1 MRKCLSGEHTEH
13 CLPCKCQCSQQ
24 ASLVSHSNR
33 ASYWWQESG
42 MPGKIKSHSLTTR
55 MPVRYVCKGIIWA
68 IIVQEP
74 CGLINTVYILFSSWF
89 WKPGY
94 FPGEK
99 VNKTAMTGWVQ
110 AFVGWCAF
118 YGMAMLSEIPPDK
131 TVSHGDH
138 LLLWI
143 LISPHTWHNTV
154 CATEV
159 SAWGR
164 QASLPSSFKL
174 VQYRCD
180 IFHKVLVP

>member
-1 MRKCLSGEHTEH
+1 
-13 CLPCKCQCSQQ
+13 
-24 ASLVSHSNR
+24 
-33 ASYWWQESG
+33 

-55 MPVRYVCKGIIWA
+55 IPVSYVCKGIIWA

-74 CGLINTVYILFSSWF
+74 CGLINTVYVLFSSWF

-99 VNKTAMTGWVQ
+99 V
-110 AFVGWCAF
+110 
-118 YGMAMLSEIPPDK
+118 MAMLSEIPPDK

-154 CATEV
+154 CAAEI

-164 QASLPSSFKL
+164 QAGLPSSFKL

-180 IFHKVLVP
+180 IFHKVLVPLIKTKRTEQLSHSLRITILQHLLLTSRKLLSF